1 MSAREFVNEDL
12 AGAVFREVD
21 LTGARMFGVLLTDAD
36 LDGDITGLR
45 VNGVEI
51 GPLVG
56 AELDRLHPER
66 AAFRPT
72 TPDGLRE
79 ALRQWDE
86 LWRPTVARA
95 VALGEDALHTRVN
108 GEWSFVETRRHLIFV
123 VDKWF
128 GDAVLGDRHAFHP
141 IGLPAALIT
150 DGASSGIDARPTF
163 AEVEE
168 VLAGRIDTLR
178 EYAATATQ
186 EELDRVNPRNPAPG
200 SPPPADRT
208 AIQCLRVIFN
218 DGWEH
223 HRFAVRDLA
232 ALEGASSGR
241 PA

>member
-1 MSAREFVNEDL
+1 MSAPEFVNEDL

-36 LDGDITGLR
+36 LDGDITRLR

-51 GPLVG
+51 GPLVE

-72 TPDGLRE
+72 TPDGLRG

-86 LWRPTVARA
+86 LRRPTVARA
-95 VALGEDALHTRVN
+95 AALGEDALHRRVN

-128 GDAVLGDRHAFHP
+128 GDAVLGAPQAFHP

-150 DGASSGIDARPTF
+150 GSTRCGSTPPRRPRRIWTGSARETRHRVPRHRPT
-163 AEVEE
+163 
-168 VLAGRIDTLR
+168 G
-178 EYAATATQ
+178 
-186 EELDRVNPRNPAPG
+186 PR
-200 SPPPADRT
+200 
-208 AIQCLRVIFN
+208 
-218 DGWEH
+218 
-223 HRFAVRDLA
+223 
-232 ALEGASSGR
+232 SSVYE
-241 PA
+241 